1 MSTRLLPSVLDTT
14 ISKSLKDHMEQS
26 SLEQSANSSEL
37 LAMFSEYFVVT
48 VMRHPRSWES
58 LDFLVFRRSPLG

>member
-1 MSTRLLPSVLDTT
+1 
-14 ISKSLKDHMEQS
+14 MEQS

-37 LAMFSEYFVVT
+37 LATFSEYFVVT
-48 VMRHPRSWES
+48 VMRRPRSWES